1 MTGKTL
7 RKRRREG
14 IMNERR
20 AVERLV
26 ERLYKDRLE
35 RTGKLPESKEV
46 REMEKKAAKIASLT
60 DNKARK

>member
-1 MTGKTL
+1 
-7 RKRRREG
+7 
-14 IMNERR
+14 MNERR